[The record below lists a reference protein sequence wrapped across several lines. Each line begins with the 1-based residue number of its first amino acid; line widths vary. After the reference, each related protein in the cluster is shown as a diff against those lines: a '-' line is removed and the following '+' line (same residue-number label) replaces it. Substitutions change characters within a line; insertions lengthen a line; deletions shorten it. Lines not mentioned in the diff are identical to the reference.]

1 MAMAPQCILRDVWA
15 GVSRRSPD
23 SPPAAEPRSGRLW
36 SPRNGLH
43 ALRGAWEEHTLG
55 LYLQIP
61 PHSSETSGRA
71 WAPDSEDAHLSSGQW
86 SSHTRPRFSCK
97 RSRNRLVLRPHN
109 GFYFHAGAH
118 ALDINSLSTVQKDKS
133 FGSQVAQRPWVP
145 SNLSPLLAHPG
156 RFMLLVH
163 DSEHIT
169 PLYNTKHSVSLHCSL
184 RKKIRPKLQPDSQS
198 FL

>member
-1 MAMAPQCILRDVWA
+1 MRINCISGMDKLRD
-15 GVSRRSPD
+15 
-23 SPPAAEPRSGRLW
+23 
-36 SPRNGLH
+36 
-43 ALRGAWEEHTLG
+43 
-55 LYLQIP
+55 LYFNLKIIFGSWGSYSTEKFPYQ
-61 PHSSETSGRA
+61 SF
-71 WAPDSEDAHLSSGQW
+71 GQW

-109 GFYFHAGAH
+109 GFYFHVGAH
-118 ALDINSLSTVQKDKS
+118 ALDINSLSTVQEDKS

-145 SNLSPLLAHPG
+145 SNLSPLLAHPV
-156 RFMLLVH
+156 LLVH